1 MPVFSWSTEHPRAE
15 LALLRLDGE
24 MTLGA
29 RESMRKA
36 FESLVVA
43 PEPVCA
49 VDFTQVR
56 LVSSGAI
63 GELVRSHSR
72 IVGAGRTMYLICPPG
87 DVLETLLVADMHRLI
102 PLYPDTQSLLKG
114 ILP

>member
-1 MPVFSWSTEHPRAE
+1 MPIFSWSVDKPRPG
-15 LALLRLDGE
+15 LAILRLDGE

-29 RESMRKA
+29 REAMREA
-36 FESLVVA
+36 FDALANA
-43 PEPVCA
+43 PETACA
-49 VDFTQVR
+49 VDFTLVR

-72 IVGAGRTMYLICPPG
+72 IVGIGRAMYLVCPSG
-87 DVLETLLVADMHRLI
+87 DVMETLLVADMHRLI